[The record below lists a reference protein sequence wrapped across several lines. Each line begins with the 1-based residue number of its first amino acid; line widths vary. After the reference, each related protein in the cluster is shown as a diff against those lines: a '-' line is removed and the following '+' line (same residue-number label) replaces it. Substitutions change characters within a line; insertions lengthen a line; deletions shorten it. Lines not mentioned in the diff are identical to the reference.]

1 VRKVFRS
8 LKEDINTVVARDPAA
23 RSLLEVMVCYPGLH
37 ALWCHRLA
45 HFLWAHRLRLPGRLL
60 SHVGRFFTGIE
71 IHPGAQVGRRFFVDH
86 GMGVVIGETAEIGD
100 DVLIYQGVVLGGTS
114 LEKKK
119 RHPTVGNNVVIGA
132 AAIVLGPITVGD
144 GARIGANSVVVKPV
158 PPGSTVVGV
167 PGRVVEDTRQLV
179 IDLEH
184 GKLPDPVSE
193 AIRDICDRH
202 DNLTER
208 VRQLE
213 ESLGAGTALRR
224 PASGPEESDGRH
236 TDE

>member
-224 PASGPEESDGRH
+224 PGSGPEESDGRH